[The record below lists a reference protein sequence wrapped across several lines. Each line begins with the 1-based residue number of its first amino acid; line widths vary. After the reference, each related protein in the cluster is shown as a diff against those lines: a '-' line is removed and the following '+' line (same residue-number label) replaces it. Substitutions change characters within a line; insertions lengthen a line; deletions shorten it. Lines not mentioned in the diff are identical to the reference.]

1 MSARDAI
8 LNKLR
13 AARGDAPAT
22 HVASISAWYG
32 PAEAVPVGERISQM
46 RSMLEAVRGEV
57 LVAGPDQWAG
67 VLAARIARGGVKRLL
82 MTRDTAEARA
92 LEAALVDIQVL
103 SYDRPIEAWKDELF
117 NTIDAGFTVADC
129 AIAATGTLVLK
140 SSPVKPRTLSLVP
153 SLHFALVHAK
163 DIHPRMIDA
172 MTAENWAGGLPTNLV
187 MISGPSKTSDIQQT
201 VAYGAHGPKEFIV
214 MVVSEEAAS

>member
-1 MSARDAI
+1 MNAREAI
-8 LNKLR
+8 LYKLR
-13 AARGDAPAT
+13 TARGDAPET
-22 HVASISAWYG
+22 RVPGVTTWYG
-32 PAEAVPVGERISQM
+32 DPPAGSHADRIGQM
-46 RSMLEAVRGEV
+46 KSLLEAVRGEV
-57 LVAGPDQWAG
+57 LVAGPGEWAK

-82 MTRDTAEARA
+82 MNRDTAEARE
-92 LEAALVDIQVL
+92 LEAALSGIEVVT
-103 SYDRPIEAWKDELF
+103 YDQPIEAWKDELF
-117 NTIDAGFTVADC
+117 NTIDAGFAVADC

-140 SSPVKPRTLSLVP
+140 SSPVKPRTMSLVP
-153 SLHFALVHAK
+153 SLHFALIHAK

-214 MVVSEEAAS
+214 MVVTGEEAA